1 MRSDLCRS
9 RRSRT
14 NASRTHGRAAA
25 RSDSRGAGV
34 AGTDARRRP
43 SGALAGDGNRLR
55 TVRARGRIASR
66 SGGRSS
72 QCRTTQRIALDFAAI
87 KTMINEEQI
96 ALASELEMK
105 SSTGPTIAA
114 DMTDESLVP
123 RIPEELSILPVRGF
137 VVFPGTIVP
146 LNVRRPASI
155 QLLDETLPR
164 TKVIGL
170 LTQRD
175 EAMEDPGPQ
184 DLYHVGTAA
193 LVLKLIRQ
201 ADDHVVIIARG
212 LDRFSLRKIVA
223 TSPFIRAEVDLLKSI
238 SPPESKEWEAEFR
251 NLRDTAARL
260 FELTPEA
267 PEQARLMILNISSP
281 EQLADFLAPNLN
293 IDVAQRQ
300 AILEEPD
307 VEKRIRIVQKH
318 ISAQLE
324 IAQIQEKLQKDVASQ
339 FSDAQRRAYLRS
351 QIKAIQHEL
360 GETETGSEEQMEQLR
375 RRLEEAKT
383 PPEVMKQAEREL
395 KRLDFIPPAS
405 PEFSVI
411 VSYIEIVADLPWNK
425 LSQDNLDLDQAQ
437 QILDRDHYD
446 LEKVKKRLIE
456 YLAVRKLNP
465 TGHGPILCFLG
476 PPGVGKTSLGQS
488 IADALGRKFVRI
500 SLGGM
505 RDEAEI
511 RGHRRTYIG
520 SMPGRIIQE
529 LRRAGTRN
537 PVFMLDEIDKI
548 GADFRG
554 DPASAMLEVLDPR
567 QNNAFVDRY
576 LDVPFDLSQVIFIGT
591 ANYID
596 AVPEPLRDRI
606 EVISLP
612 GYTEREKLE
621 IAKRYLVRRQ
631 LEENGLKPEQ
641 IEWQDEA
648 IRRIINDYTHE
659 AGVRELERQI
669 ASVCRGIASQVA
681 RGKIEHATVT
691 PELVVEM
698 LGPAKYVRETR
709 LKTSKPGV
717 VTGLAYTPAG
727 GEVLHIEA
735 TRYPGKGNVTLTGHI
750 GEVMKESVQAALSL
764 VRSRNSEIG
773 AKAEDFRNI
782 DVHVHVPAGAV
793 PKDGPSAGV
802 AMFTALASLFSNTP
816 VRPDVAMT
824 GEITLRG
831 LVLPIGGLKEK
842 SLAAMR
848 AGIST
853 VIIPQLNEKDLVDVP
868 EEAKQKLKFIPVE
881 NVDEVLSAALE
892 RDGAPQQQAGGSASS
907 KTMAK

>member
-1 MRSDLCRS
+1 MSDEPISALQP
-9 RRSRT
+9 
-14 NASRTHGRAAA
+14 
-25 RSDSRGAGV
+25 GA
-34 AGTDARRRP
+34 
-43 SGALAGDGNRLR
+43 
-55 TVRARGRIASR
+55 
-66 SGGRSS
+66 
-72 QCRTTQRIALDFAAI
+72 
-87 KTMINEEQI
+87 
-96 ALASELEMK
+96 ELK
-105 SSTGPTIAA
+105 PGPQSTIAA
-114 DMTDESLVP
+114 PTDQAQTP

-137 VVFPGTIVP
+137 VVFPGTVTP
-146 LNVRRPASI
+146 LNVQRAASLK
-155 QLLDETLPR
+155 LLDDTLPR

-175 EAMEDPGPQ
+175 ETKDEPAPE
-184 DLYHVGTAA
+184 DLYSVGTAA

-201 ADDHVVIIARG
+201 SEDHVLVIVQG
-212 LDRFSLRKIVA
+212 LRRFSLRKIIA
-223 TSPFIRAEVDLLKSI
+223 TSPFLRAEVDLPKSI
-238 SPPESKEWEAEFR
+238 SPPQTKEWEATFR
-251 NLRDTAARL
+251 NLRDSATKL
-260 FELTPEA
+260 FELTPDA
-267 PEQARLMILNISSP
+267 PDQVRLMILNIDDA

-293 IDVAQRQ
+293 IDVAQKQ
-300 AILEEPD
+300 AILEELD
-307 VEKRIRIVQKH
+307 VEKRVRVVQKH
-318 ISAQLE
+318 VSAQLE
-324 IAQIQEKLQKDVASQ
+324 IAEIQQRLQKDVASQ

-351 QIKAIQHEL
+351 QIRAIQHEL
-360 GETETGSEEQMEQLR
+360 GEAEAGSEEQAQQLR
-375 RRLEEAKT
+375 KRLEEAK
-383 PPEVMKQAEREL
+383 PPEEVMKQAEREL

-411 VSYIEIVADLPWNK
+411 VSYIEIIADLPWNK
-425 LSQDNLDLDQAQ
+425 LSKDNLDLDQAQ

-465 TGHGPILCFLG
+465 QGHGAIICFLG

-554 DPASAMLEVLDPR
+554 DPASALLEVLDPR

-576 LDVPFDLSQVIFIGT
+576 LDVAFDLSDVIFIGT
-591 ANYID
+591 ANYIEG
-596 AVPEPLRDRI
+596 VPEPLRDRI

-621 IAKRYLVRRQ
+621 IARRYLVKRQ

-641 IEWQDEA
+641 IEWQDDA
-648 IRRIINDYTHE
+648 IRQVINDYTHE

-669 ASVCRGIASQVA
+669 GAICRGIAAQVA
-681 RGKIEHATVT
+681 RGKTEHVTVT
-691 PELVVEM
+691 PDLVREM

-717 VTGLAYTPAG
+717 VTGLAYTPQG

-735 TRYPGKGNVTLTGHI
+735 TRYPGKGNIILTGHI

-764 VRSRNSEIG
+764 LRSRAEQLGVNP
-773 AKAEDFRNI
+773 EDFRKLDI
-782 DVHVHVPAGAV
+782 HVHVPAGAV
-793 PKDGPSAGV
+793 PKDGPSAGI
-802 AMFTALASLFSNTP
+802 AMFTALASLFSNRP

-848 AGIST
+848 AGITT
-853 VIIPQLNEKDLVDVP
+853 VIIPKLNEKDLVDVP
-868 EEAKQKLKFIPVE
+868 EEAKQKLKFVPVD
-881 NVDEVLSAALE
+881 NVDEVLDAALE
-892 RDGAPQQQAGGSASS
+892 KNSAPAAS
-907 KTMAK
+907 KPKAA

>member
-1 MRSDLCRS
+1 
-9 RRSRT
+9 
-14 NASRTHGRAAA
+14 
-25 RSDSRGAGV
+25 
-34 AGTDARRRP
+34 
-43 SGALAGDGNRLR
+43 
-55 TVRARGRIASR
+55 
-66 SGGRSS
+66 
-72 QCRTTQRIALDFAAI
+72 
-87 KTMINEEQI
+87 MINEEQI

-223 TSPFIRAEVDLLKSI
+223 TSPFIRAEVDLVNSI

-251 NLRDTAARL
+251 NLRDSAARL

-360 GETETGSEEQMEQLR
+360 GEAETGSEEQMEQLR
-375 RRLEEAKT
+375 ARLKEANP

-554 DPASAMLEVLDPR
+554 DPASALLEVLDPR
-567 QNNAFVDRY
+567 QNNTFVDRY
-576 LDVPFDLSQVIFIGT
+576 LDVPFDLSQVIFIAT

-596 AVPEPLRDRI
+596 GVPEPMRDRM

-631 LEENGLKPEQ
+631 MEENGLKPEQ
-641 IEWQDEA
+641 VDWQDDA
-648 IRRIINDYTHE
+648 LRQIINDYTHE

-669 ASVCRGIASQVA
+669 GAICRGIASRVA
-681 RGKIEHATVT
+681 RGKTEHVTVT
-691 PELVVEM
+691 PQLVAQM
-698 LGPAKYVRETR
+698 LGPAKYVRETK

-764 VRSRNSEIG
+764 VRSRDGEIG
-773 AKAEDFRNI
+773 VKPEDFRDMDI
-782 DVHVHVPAGAV
+782 HVHVPAGAV
-793 PKDGPSAGV
+793 PKDGPSAGI
-802 AMFTALASLFSNTP
+802 AMFTALASLFTNKP

-831 LVLPIGGLKEK
+831 LILPIGGLKEK

-853 VIIPQLNEKDLVDVP
+853 VIIPKLNEKDLVDVP
-868 EEAKQKLKFIPVE
+868 EEAKQKLKFVPVE
-881 NVDEVLSAALE
+881 NVDEVLAVALE
-892 RDGAPQQQAGGSASS
+892 KDGAAQSASANGTDE
-907 KTMAK
+907 KRKD

>member
-1 MRSDLCRS
+1 M
-9 RRSRT
+9 
-14 NASRTHGRAAA
+14 
-25 RSDSRGAGV
+25 V
-34 AGTDARRRP
+34 
-43 SGALAGDGNRLR
+43 
-55 TVRARGRIASR
+55 
-66 SGGRSS
+66 
-72 QCRTTQRIALDFAAI
+72 
-87 KTMINEEQI
+87 
-96 ALASELEMK
+96 
-105 SSTGPTIAA
+105 
-114 DMTDESLVP
+114 
-123 RIPEELSILPVRGF
+123 
-137 VVFPGTIVP
+137 
-146 LNVRRPASI
+146 
-155 QLLDETLPR
+155 
-164 TKVIGL
+164 
-170 LTQRD
+170 
-175 EAMEDPGPQ
+175 
-184 DLYHVGTAA
+184 
-193 LVLKLIRQ
+193 
-201 ADDHVVIIARG
+201 
-212 LDRFSLRKIVA
+212 
-223 TSPFIRAEVDLLKSI
+223 
-238 SPPESKEWEAEFR
+238 
-251 NLRDTAARL
+251 
-260 FELTPEA
+260 
-267 PEQARLMILNISSP
+267 LNIDNP
-281 EQLADFLAPNLN
+281 EHLADFLAPNLN
-293 IDVAQRQ
+293 VDVSQKQ

-307 VEKRIRIVQKH
+307 VTKRVQAVQKH

-360 GETETGSEEQMEQLR
+360 GEGETGSEEQVSQLR
-375 RRLEEAKT
+375 ERLQKAEP
-383 PPEVMKQAEREL
+383 PPEVTAQAEREL

-405 PEFSVI
+405 PEYSVI
-411 VSYIEIVADLPWNK
+411 VSYIEIIADLPWKK
-425 LSQDNLDLDQAQ
+425 LSEDHIDLDQAQ

-446 LEKVKKRLIE
+446 LEKVKRRLIE

-465 TGHGPILCFLG
+465 NGHGPILCFLG

-596 AVPEPLRDRI
+596 GVPEPLRDRI

-621 IAKRYLVRRQ
+621 IAKRYLIRRQ
-631 LEENGLKPEQ
+631 LEENGLKQEQ
-641 IEWQDEA
+641 VGWQDDA
-648 IRRIINDYTHE
+648 VRIIINDYTHE
-659 AGVRELERQI
+659 AGVRDLERQI
-669 ASVCRGIASQVA
+669 GAICRSVASKCA
-681 RGKIEHATVT
+681 RGECERVEVT
-691 PELVVEM
+691 PDFIAQT
-698 LGPAKYVRETR
+698 LGPARYVRESK
-709 LKTSKPGV
+709 LKTSQPGV
-717 VTGLAYTPAG
+717 VTGLAYTPYG

-735 TRYPGKGNVTLTGHI
+735 TRYPGKGNVTLTGQI
-750 GEVMKESVQAALSL
+750 GNVMKESVQAALSL
-764 VRSRNSEIG
+764 VRSRDGQIG
-773 AKAEDFRNI
+773 ISPEDFKDMDI
-782 DVHVHVPAGAV
+782 HVHVPAGAV
-793 PKDGPSAGV
+793 PKDGPSAGI
-802 AMFTALASLFSNTP
+802 AMFTALASLFANKS

-853 VIIPQLNEKDLVDVP
+853 VIIPKLNEKDLVDVP
-868 EEAKQKLKFIPVE
+868 EEAKQKLKFVPVE
-881 NVDEVLSAALE
+881 HVDEVLAVALE
-892 RDGAPQQQAGGSASS
+892 KNGSTEQPRPIAATNGNG
-907 KTMAK
+907 KD

>member
-1 MRSDLCRS
+1 
-9 RRSRT
+9 
-14 NASRTHGRAAA
+14 
-25 RSDSRGAGV
+25 
-34 AGTDARRRP
+34 
-43 SGALAGDGNRLR
+43 
-55 TVRARGRIASR
+55 
-66 SGGRSS
+66 
-72 QCRTTQRIALDFAAI
+72 
-87 KTMINEEQI
+87 MINEEQI

-175 EAMEDPGPQ
+175 EAVEDPGPQ

-223 TSPFIRAEVDLLKSI
+223 TSPFIRAEVDLVNSI

-251 NLRDTAARL
+251 NLRDSAARL
-260 FELTPEA
+260 FELMPEA

-360 GETETGSEEQMEQLR
+360 GEAETGSEEQMEQLR
-375 RRLEEAKT
+375 ARLKEANP

-554 DPASAMLEVLDPR
+554 DPASALLEVLDPR
-567 QNNAFVDRY
+567 QNNTFVDRY
-576 LDVPFDLSQVIFIGT
+576 LDVPFDLSQVIFIAT

-596 AVPEPLRDRI
+596 GVPEPMRDRM

-631 LEENGLKPEQ
+631 MEENGLKPEQ
-641 IEWQDEA
+641 VDWQDDA
-648 IRRIINDYTHE
+648 LRQIINDYTHE

-669 ASVCRGIASQVA
+669 GAICRGIASRVA
-681 RGKIEHATVT
+681 HGKTEHVTVT
-691 PELVVEM
+691 PQLGAQM
-698 LGPAKYVRETR
+698 LGPAKYVRETK

-764 VRSRNSEIG
+764 VRSRDGEIG
-773 AKAEDFRNI
+773 VKPEDFRDMDI
-782 DVHVHVPAGAV
+782 HVHVPAGAV
-793 PKDGPSAGV
+793 PKDGPSAGI
-802 AMFTALASLFSNTP
+802 AMFTALASLFTNKP

-853 VIIPQLNEKDLVDVP
+853 VIIPKLNEKDLVDVP
-868 EEAKQKLKFIPVE
+868 EEAKQKLKFVPVE
-881 NVDEVLSAALE
+881 NVDEVLAVALE
-892 RDGAPQQQAGGSASS
+892 KDGAAQSASANGTDE
-907 KTMAK
+907 KGKD

>member
-1 MRSDLCRS
+1 LDL
-9 RRSRT
+9 
-14 NASRTHGRAAA
+14 AAPERAMSSKELSTLRAEV
-25 RSDSRGAGV
+25 GAKPGV
-34 AGTDARRRP
+34 Q
-43 SGALAGDGNRLR
+43 S
-55 TVRARGRIASR
+55 
-66 SGGRSS
+66 
-72 QCRTTQRIALDFAAI
+72 
-87 KTMINEEQI
+87 
-96 ALASELEMK
+96 
-105 SSTGPTIAA
+105 TIAA
-114 DMTDESLVP
+114 GTGESQMP
-123 RIPEELSILPVRGF
+123 HIPEELSILPVRGL
-137 VVFPGTIVP
+137 VIFPGTIIP
-146 LNVRRPASI
+146 LNVQRAASLK
-155 QLLDETLPR
+155 LLDDTLPR

-175 EAMEDPGPQ
+175 ETKEDPTPQ
-184 DLYHVGTAA
+184 DLYTVGTAA
-193 LVLKLIRQ
+193 IVLKLLRQ
-201 ADDHVVIIARG
+201 AEDNVLVIVQG
-212 LDRFSLRKIVA
+212 LRRFSLRKIVA
-223 TSPFIRAEVDLLKSI
+223 TSPFLRAEVDLPESI
-238 SPPESKEWEAEFR
+238 LPPASKEWEATFR
-251 NLRDTAARL
+251 NLRDSAARL
-260 FELTPEA
+260 FELAPDA
-267 PEQARLMILNISSP
+267 PEQARLMILNIESP

-293 IDVAQRQ
+293 VDVAQKQ
-300 AILEEPD
+300 ALLEELD
-307 VEKRIRIVQKH
+307 VEKRVRAIQKQ

-324 IAQIQEKLQKDVASQ
+324 IAEIQQKLQKDVASQ

-351 QIKAIQHEL
+351 QIKAIQREL
-360 GETETGSEEQMEQLR
+360 GEAEGGGEEQAQQLR
-375 RRLEEAKT
+375 ARLEEAK
-383 PPEVMKQAEREL
+383 PPEAVMKQAEREL

-411 VSYIEIVADLPWNK
+411 VSYIEIIADLPWNK
-425 LSQDNLDLDQAQ
+425 LSEDNLDLDQAQ
-437 QILDRDHYD
+437 KILDRDHYD

-465 TGHGPILCFLG
+465 QGHGAILCFLG

-529 LRRAGTRN
+529 LRRCGTRN

-554 DPASAMLEVLDPR
+554 DPASALLEVLDPR

-591 ANYID
+591 ANYMD
-596 AVPEPLRDRI
+596 GVPEPLRDRI

-621 IAKRYLVRRQ
+621 IAKRYLVGRQ
-631 LEENGLKPEQ
+631 LEENGLRPEQ

-648 IRRIINDYTHE
+648 LRRIINDYTHE

-669 ASVCRGIASQVA
+669 ASVCRGIASRVA
-681 RGKIEHATVT
+681 RGKTEHATVT
-691 PELVVEM
+691 PELVAEM
-698 LGPAKYVRETR
+698 LGPAKYVRETK

-717 VTGLAYTPAG
+717 VTGLAYTPTG

-764 VRSRNSEIG
+764 LRSRDGQLGVNS
-773 AKAEDFRNI
+773 EDFRKMDI
-782 DVHVHVPAGAV
+782 HVHVPAGAV
-793 PKDGPSAGV
+793 PKDGPSAGI

-853 VIIPQLNEKDLVDVP
+853 VIIPKLNEKDLVDVP
-868 EEAKQKLKFIPVE
+868 EEAKQKLKFVPVE
-881 NVDEVLSAALE
+881 NVDEVLAVALE
-892 RDGAPQQQAGGSASS
+892 QNGAAPASRS
-907 KTMAK
+907 KTV

>member
-1 MRSDLCRS
+1 
-9 RRSRT
+9 
-14 NASRTHGRAAA
+14 
-25 RSDSRGAGV
+25 
-34 AGTDARRRP
+34 
-43 SGALAGDGNRLR
+43 
-55 TVRARGRIASR
+55 
-66 SGGRSS
+66 
-72 QCRTTQRIALDFAAI
+72 
-87 KTMINEEQI
+87 
-96 ALASELEMK
+96 
-105 SSTGPTIAA
+105 
-114 DMTDESLVP
+114 
-123 RIPEELSILPVRGF
+123 
-137 VVFPGTIVP
+137 
-146 LNVRRPASI
+146 VRRPASI
-155 QLLDETLPR
+155 ELLDDTLPR

-170 LTQRD
+170 VTQKD
-175 EAMEDPGPQ
+175 ETKEDPGPQ

-193 LVLKLIRQ
+193 LVLKMIRQ
-201 ADDHVVIIARG
+201 ADDHVLIIAQGIR
-212 LDRFSLRKIVA
+212 RFQLRKIVA
-223 TSPFIRAEVDLLKSI
+223 TEPFLRAEVNLLESKT
-238 SPPESKEWEAEFR
+238 PPESKEWEAEFR
-251 NLRDTAARL
+251 NLRDSSAHL
-260 FELTPEA
+260 FDLTPET
-267 PEQARLMILNISSP
+267 PEQARLMVMNIDNP
-281 EQLADFLAPNLN
+281 EQLADFLGPNLN
-293 IDVAQRQ
+293 VEVEQKQ
-300 AILEEPD
+300 KLLEELD
-307 VEKRIRIVQKH
+307 VQKRLREVQRH

-360 GETETGSEEQMEQLR
+360 GEGETGSEEQMEQLR
-375 RRLEEAKT
+375 TRLKEAN
-383 PPEVMKQAEREL
+383 PPPDVMKQAEREL

-405 PEFSVI
+405 PEYSVI
-411 VSYIEIVADLPWNK
+411 VSYIEIIADLPWNK
-425 LSQDNLDLDQAQ
+425 FSDDNIDLDQAQ

-446 LEKVKKRLIE
+446 LEKVKRRLIE
-456 YLAVRKLNP
+456 FLAVRKLNP
-465 TGHGPILCFLG
+465 RGQGPILAFLG

-554 DPASAMLEVLDPR
+554 DPASALLEVLDPR

-576 LDVPFDLSQVIFIGT
+576 LDVPFDLSQIIFIGT
-591 ANYID
+591 ANYMD
-596 AVPEPLRDRI
+596 GVPEPLRDRI

-631 LEENGLKPEQ
+631 MDENGLKPDQ
-641 IEWQDEA
+641 VDWQDDA
-648 IRRIINDYTHE
+648 LRQIINDYTHE

-669 ASVCRGIASQVA
+669 GAICRGIASRVA
-681 RGKIEHATVT
+681 RGKTEHVSVT
-691 PELVVEM
+691 PQLIAEM
-698 LGPAKYVRETR
+698 LGPAKYVRETK

-764 VRSRNSEIG
+764 VRSRDGEI
-773 AKAEDFRNI
+773 AVNPQDFMNMDI
-782 DVHVHVPAGAV
+782 HVHVPAGAV
-793 PKDGPSAGV
+793 PKDGPSAGI
-802 AMFTALASLFSNTP
+802 AMFTALASLFANKP
-816 VRPDVAMT
+816 VRSDVAMT

-853 VIIPQLNEKDLVDVP
+853 VIIPKLNEKDLVDVP
-868 EEAKQKLKFIPVE
+868 EEAKQKMKFVPVE
-881 NVDEVLSAALE
+881 NVDQVLEVALE
-892 RDGAPQQQAGGSASS
+892 KSGASESAKPTTASNADGG
-907 KTMAK
+907 KD

>member
-1 MRSDLCRS
+1 MSTEEISALQ
-9 RRSRT
+9 
-14 NASRTHGRAAA
+14 
-25 RSDSRGAGV
+25 
-34 AGTDARRRP
+34 P
-43 SGALAGDGNRLR
+43 SA
-55 TVRARGRIASR
+55 
-66 SGGRSS
+66 
-72 QCRTTQRIALDFAAI
+72 
-87 KTMINEEQI
+87 
-96 ALASELEMK
+96 ELK
-105 SSTGPTIAA
+105 PGPQSTIAA
-114 DMTDESLVP
+114 PTEQSQMP
-123 RIPEELSILPVRGF
+123 HIPEELSILPMRGF
-137 VVFPGTIVP
+137 VVFPGTVVP
-146 LNVRRPASI
+146 LNVQRAASLK
-155 QLLDETLPR
+155 LLDDTLPR

-170 LTQRD
+170 VTQRD
-175 EAMEDPGPQ
+175 ETKEDPAPQ
-184 DLYHVGTAA
+184 DLYSIGTAA
-193 LVLKLIRQ
+193 LVLKLLRQ
-201 ADDHVVIIARG
+201 SDDHVVVIAQG
-212 LDRFSLRKIVA
+212 LRRFSLRKVTA
-223 TSPFIRAEVDLLKSI
+223 TSPFLRAEVDLANSI
-238 SPPESKEWEAEFR
+238 SPPQTKEWEATFR
-251 NLRDTAARL
+251 NLRDSAAKL
-260 FELTPEA
+260 FELTPDA
-267 PEQARLMILNISSP
+267 PEQSRLMVLNIDDA

-293 IDVAQRQ
+293 IDVVQKQ
-300 AILEEPD
+300 AILEELD
-307 VEKRIRIVQKH
+307 VEKRVRAVQKH
-318 ISAQLE
+318 VSAQLE
-324 IAQIQEKLQKDVASQ
+324 IAEIQQRLQRDVASQ

-351 QIKAIQHEL
+351 QIKAIQREL
-360 GETETGSEEQMEQLR
+360 GEAEAGSEEQAQQLR
-375 RRLEEAKT
+375 KRLEEAN
-383 PPEVMKQAEREL
+383 PPEAVMKQAEREL
-395 KRLDFIPPAS
+395 KRLDFIPSAS

-411 VSYIEIVADLPWNK
+411 VSYIEIIADLPWNK
-425 LSQDNLDLDQAQ
+425 LSKDNLDLDQAQ

-465 TGHGPILCFLG
+465 QGHGAILCFLG

-554 DPASAMLEVLDPR
+554 DPASALLEVLDPR

-591 ANYID
+591 ANYIEG
-596 AVPEPLRDRI
+596 VPEPLRDRI

-621 IAKRYLVRRQ
+621 IAKRYLVKRQ

-641 IEWQDEA
+641 IEWQEDA
-648 IRRIINDYTHE
+648 LRSIISDYTHE

-669 ASVCRGIASQVA
+669 AAVCRGIASRVA
-681 RGKIEHATVT
+681 RGKIERVTVT
-691 PELVVEM
+691 PEVVREM
-698 LGPAKYVRETR
+698 LGPAKYVRETK

-727 GEVLHIEA
+727 GEILHIEA

-764 VRSRNSEIG
+764 LRSRDGQLGVKS
-773 AKAEDFRNI
+773 EDFRKM
-782 DVHVHVPAGAV
+782 DLHVHVPAGAV
-793 PKDGPSAGV
+793 PKDGPSAGI
-802 AMFTALASLFSNTP
+802 AMFTALASLFSNRP

-848 AGIST
+848 AGITT
-853 VIIPQLNEKDLVDVP
+853 VIIPKLNEKDLVDVP
-868 EEAKQKLKFIPVE
+868 EEAKQKLKFVPVE
-881 NVDEVLSAALE
+881 TVDEVLEAALE
-892 RDGAPQQQAGGSASS
+892 KDGATLASEPKSA
-907 KTMAK
+907 

>member
-1 MRSDLCRS
+1 MAL
-9 RRSRT
+9 
-14 NASRTHGRAAA
+14 RA
-25 RSDSRGAGV
+25 DTGAKPGTESTIA
-34 AGTDARRRP
+34 AGTDE
-43 SGALAGDGNRLR
+43 SRL
-55 TVRARGRIASR
+55 
-66 SGGRSS
+66 
-72 QCRTTQRIALDFAAI
+72 
-87 KTMINEEQI
+87 
-96 ALASELEMK
+96 
-105 SSTGPTIAA
+105 
-114 DMTDESLVP
+114 P

-137 VVFPGTIVP
+137 VVFPGTVVP
-146 LNVRRPASI
+146 LNIQRAASI
-155 QLLDETLPR
+155 KLLDDTLPR

-170 LTQRD
+170 VTQRD
-175 EAMEDPGPQ
+175 EAKEDPEPQ
-184 DLYHVGTAA
+184 DLYGVGTAA
-193 LVLKLIRQ
+193 LVMKLLRQ
-201 ADDHVVIIARG
+201 TDDHVLVIAQG
-212 LDRFSLRKIVA
+212 LRRFSLHKIVT
-223 TSPFIRAEVDLLKSI
+223 TSPFLRAEIELLKSV
-238 SPPESKEWEAEFR
+238 SPPESKEWEATFR
-251 NLRDTAARL
+251 NLRDSAARL
-260 FELTPEA
+260 FELTPDA
-267 PEQARLMILNISSP
+267 PEQARLMVLNSENA

-293 IDVAQRQ
+293 VDVGQKQ
-300 AILEEPD
+300 TILEELD
-307 VEKRIRIVQKH
+307 VEKRVRAVQKH

-324 IAQIQEKLQKDVASQ
+324 IAEIQQKLQKDVASQ

-360 GETETGSEEQMEQLR
+360 GEGEAGSEEQGQQLR
-375 RRLEEAKT
+375 ARLEEAK
-383 PPEVMKQAEREL
+383 PPAEVMKQAEREL
-395 KRLDFIPPAS
+395 KRLDFIPSAS

-411 VSYIEIVADLPWNK
+411 VSYIEIIADLPWNK

-465 TGHGPILCFLG
+465 QGHGAILCFLG

-554 DPASAMLEVLDPR
+554 DPASALLEVLDPR
-567 QNNAFVDRY
+567 QNNTFVDRY

-596 AVPEPLRDRI
+596 GVPEPLRDRI

-641 IEWQDEA
+641 CEWQEEA
-648 IRRIINDYTHE
+648 LRHIINDYTHE

-681 RGKIEHATVT
+681 RGKTEHATIT
-691 PELVVEM
+691 PEVVAEM
-698 LGPAKYVRETR
+698 LGPAKYIRETK

-727 GEVLHIEA
+727 
-735 TRYPGKGNVTLTGHI
+735 GKGNVTLTGHI
-750 GEVMKESVQAALSL
+750 GEVMKESVQAAFSL

-793 PKDGPSAGV
+793 PKDGPSAGI

-824 GEITLRG
+824 GEVTLRG

-848 AGIST
+848 AGITT
-853 VIIPQLNEKDLVDVP
+853 VIIPKLNEKDLVDVP
-868 EEAKQKLKFIPVE
+868 EEAKQKLKFVPVE
-881 NVDEVLSAALE
+881 NVDEVLAAALE
-892 RDGAPQQQAGGSASS
+892 KNGAPSASEPKS
-907 KTMAK
+907 A

>member
-1 MRSDLCRS
+1 MSAKELTVLRAGVEAKTGAESP
-9 RRSRT
+9 
-14 NASRTHGRAAA
+14 AAA
-25 RSDSRGAGV
+25 
-34 AGTDARRRP
+34 GT
-43 SGALAGDGNRLR
+43 
-55 TVRARGRIASR
+55 
-66 SGGRSS
+66 
-72 QCRTTQRIALDFAAI
+72 
-87 KTMINEEQI
+87 EQ
-96 ALASELEMK
+96 
-105 SSTGPTIAA
+105 TGT
-114 DMTDESLVP
+114 P
-123 RIPEELSILPVRGF
+123 RIPEELSILPVRGL
-137 VVFPGTIVP
+137 VIFPGTIIP
-146 LNVRRPASI
+146 LNVQRAASLK
-155 QLLDETLPR
+155 LLDDTLPR

-175 EAMEDPGPQ
+175 ETKEDPTPQ
-184 DLYHVGTAA
+184 DLYTVGTAA
-193 LVLKLIRQ
+193 LVLKLLRQ
-201 ADDHVVIIARG
+201 AEDNVLVIVQG
-212 LDRFSLRKIVA
+212 LRRFSLRKIVA
-223 TSPFIRAEVDLLKSI
+223 SSPFLRAEVDLPESI
-238 SPPESKEWEAEFR
+238 LPPESKEWEATFR
-251 NLRDTAARL
+251 NLRDSAARL
-260 FELTPEA
+260 FELAPDA
-267 PEQARLMILNISSP
+267 PEQARLMILNIESP

-293 IDVAQRQ
+293 VDAAQKQ
-300 AILEEPD
+300 ALLEELD
-307 VEKRIRIVQKH
+307 VEKRVRAIQKQ

-324 IAQIQEKLQKDVASQ
+324 IAEIQQKLQKDVASQ

-351 QIKAIQHEL
+351 QIKAIQREL
-360 GETETGSEEQMEQLR
+360 GEAEGGGEEQAQQLR
-375 RRLEEAKT
+375 ARLEEAK
-383 PPEVMKQAEREL
+383 PPEAVMKQAEREL

-411 VSYIEIVADLPWNK
+411 VSYIEIIADLPWNK

-437 QILDRDHYD
+437 KILDRDHYD

-465 TGHGPILCFLG
+465 QGHGAILCFLG

-529 LRRAGTRN
+529 LRRCGTRN

-596 AVPEPLRDRI
+596 GVPEPLRDRI

-631 LEENGLKPEQ
+631 LEENGLSPEQ

-648 IRRIINDYTHE
+648 LRRIINDYTHE

-681 RGKIEHATVT
+681 RGKTEHATVT
-691 PELVVEM
+691 PELVAEM
-698 LGPAKYVRETR
+698 LGPAKYVRETK

-717 VTGLAYTPAG
+717 VTGLAYTPTG

-764 VRSRNSEIG
+764 LRSRDGQLGVNS
-773 AKAEDFRNI
+773 EDFRKMDI
-782 DVHVHVPAGAV
+782 HVHVPAGAV
-793 PKDGPSAGV
+793 PKDGPSAGI

-853 VIIPQLNEKDLVDVP
+853 VIIPKLNEKDLVDVP
-868 EEAKQKLKFIPVE
+868 EEAKQKLKFVPVE
-881 NVDEVLSAALE
+881 NVDEVLAVALE
-892 RDGAPQQQAGGSASS
+892 KNGATAPSVTDVKA
-907 KTMAK
+907 

>member
-1 MRSDLCRS
+1 MS
-9 RRSRT
+9 
-14 NASRTHGRAAA
+14 A
-25 RSDSRGAGV
+25 
-34 AGTDARRRP
+34 
-43 SGALAGDGNRLR
+43 
-55 TVRARGRIASR
+55 
-66 SGGRSS
+66 
-72 QCRTTQRIALDFAAI
+72 
-87 KTMINEEQI
+87 K
-96 ALASELEMK
+96 EL
-105 SSTGPTIAA
+105 STLQANVEAKPGLESTIAA
-114 DMTDESLVP
+114 GMDKGGTP
-123 RIPEELSILPVRGF
+123 HIPEELSILPVRGI
-137 VVFPGTIVP
+137 VVFPGTIIP
-146 LNVRRPASI
+146 LNIQRAASLK
-155 QLLDETLPR
+155 LLDDTLPR

-175 EAMEDPGPQ
+175 EAKEDPTPQ
-184 DLYHVGTAA
+184 DLYSVGTAA
-193 LVLKLIRQ
+193 LVLKLLRQ
-201 ADDHVVIIARG
+201 AEDNVLVIVQG
-212 LDRFSLRKIVA
+212 LRRFSLRKIVA
-223 TSPFIRAEVDLLKSI
+223 TSPFLRGEIDLPESI
-238 SPPESKEWEAEFR
+238 LPPASKEWEATFR
-251 NLRDTAARL
+251 NLRDSAARL
-260 FELTPEA
+260 FELAPDA
-267 PEQARLMILNISSP
+267 PEQARLMILNIENP

-293 IDVAQRQ
+293 VDVAQKQ
-300 AILEEPD
+300 ALLEELD
-307 VEKRIRIVQKH
+307 VEKRVRAIQKQ

-324 IAQIQEKLQKDVASQ
+324 IAEIQQKLQKDVASQ

-351 QIKAIQHEL
+351 QIKAIQREL
-360 GETETGSEEQMEQLR
+360 GEAEGGGEEQAQQLR
-375 RRLEEAKT
+375 ARLEEAK
-383 PPEVMKQAEREL
+383 PPEEVMKQAEREL

-411 VSYIEIVADLPWNK
+411 VSYIEIIADLPWNK
-425 LSQDNLDLDQAQ
+425 LSEDKLDLDQAQ
-437 QILDRDHYD
+437 KILDRDHYD

-465 TGHGPILCFLG
+465 QGHGAILCFLG

-529 LRRAGTRN
+529 LRRCGTRN

-554 DPASAMLEVLDPR
+554 DPASALLEVLDPR
-567 QNNAFVDRY
+567 QNDKFVDRY

-596 AVPEPLRDRI
+596 GVPEPLRDRI
-606 EVISLP
+606 EVISIP

-648 IRRIINDYTHE
+648 LRRIINDYTHE

-669 ASVCRGIASQVA
+669 ASVCRGIASQIA
-681 RGKIEHATVT
+681 RGKTEHVTVT
-691 PELVVEM
+691 PELVAEM
-698 LGPAKYVRETR
+698 LGPAKYVRESR

-750 GEVMKESVQAALSL
+750 GEVMKESVQAAYSL
-764 VRSRNSEIG
+764 VRSRDSEIG
-773 AKAEDFRNI
+773 AKAEDFRNT

-793 PKDGPSAGV
+793 PKDGPSAGI

-853 VIIPQLNEKDLVDVP
+853 VIIPKLNEKDLVDVP
-868 EEAKQKLKFIPVE
+868 EEAKQKLKFVPVE
-881 NVDEVLSAALE
+881 NVDEVLAVALE
-892 RDGAPQQQAGGSASS
+892 KNGATKQQAGGSSS
-907 KTMAK
+907 PTTMVK

>member
-1 MRSDLCRS
+1 MSGKELSTLR
-9 RRSRT
+9 
-14 NASRTHGRAAA
+14 
-25 RSDSRGAGV
+25 AGV
-34 AGTDARRRP
+34 ESKPGTQ
-43 SGALAGDGNRLR
+43 S
-55 TVRARGRIASR
+55 
-66 SGGRSS
+66 
-72 QCRTTQRIALDFAAI
+72 
-87 KTMINEEQI
+87 
-96 ALASELEMK
+96 
-105 SSTGPTIAA
+105 TIAA
-114 DMTDESLVP
+114 GTGESQMP
-123 RIPEELSILPVRGF
+123 HIPEELSILPVRGL
-137 VVFPGTIVP
+137 VIFPGTIIP
-146 LNVRRPASI
+146 LNIERAASLK
-155 QLLDETLPR
+155 LLDDTLPR

-170 LTQRD
+170 VTQRD
-175 EAMEDPGPQ
+175 ETKEDPTPQ
-184 DLYHVGTAA
+184 DLYTVGTAA
-193 LVLKLIRQ
+193 LVLKLLRQ
-201 ADDHVVIIARG
+201 AEDNVLVIVQG
-212 LDRFSLRKIVA
+212 LRRFSLRKIVA
-223 TSPFIRAEVDLLKSI
+223 TEPFLRAEVDLPESI
-238 SPPESKEWEAEFR
+238 VPQASKEWEATFR
-251 NLRDTAARL
+251 NLRDSAARL
-260 FELTPEA
+260 FELAPDA
-267 PEQARLMILNISSP
+267 PEQARLMILNIESP

-293 IDVAQRQ
+293 MDVAQKQ
-300 AILEEPD
+300 ALLEELD
-307 VEKRIRIVQKH
+307 VEKRVRAIQKQ

-324 IAQIQEKLQKDVASQ
+324 IAEIQQKLQKDVASQ

-351 QIKAIQHEL
+351 QIKAIQREL
-360 GETETGSEEQMEQLR
+360 GEAEGGSEEQAQQLR
-375 RRLEEAKT
+375 ARLEEAK
-383 PPEVMKQAEREL
+383 PPEEVMKQAEREL

-411 VSYIEIVADLPWNK
+411 VSYIEIIADLPWNK

-437 QILDRDHYD
+437 KILDRDHYD

-465 TGHGPILCFLG
+465 QGHGAILCFLG

-529 LRRAGTRN
+529 LRRCGTRN

-554 DPASAMLEVLDPR
+554 DPASALLEVLDPR

-596 AVPEPLRDRI
+596 GVPEPLRDRI

-681 RGKIEHATVT
+681 RGKTEHATVT

-698 LGPAKYVRETR
+698 LGPAKYVRETK
-709 LKTSKPGV
+709 LKTSRPGV
-717 VTGLAYTPAG
+717 VTGLAYTPTG

-764 VRSRNSEIG
+764 LRSRDGQLGVNS
-773 AKAEDFRNI
+773 EDFRKMDI
-782 DVHVHVPAGAV
+782 HVHVPAGAV
-793 PKDGPSAGV
+793 PKDGPSAGI

-853 VIIPQLNEKDLVDVP
+853 VIIPKLNEKDLVDVP
-868 EEAKQKLKFIPVE
+868 EEAKQKLKFVPVE
-881 NVDEVLSAALE
+881 NVDEVLAEALE
-892 RDGAPQQQAGGSASS
+892 KDGATAAAGSS
-907 KTMAK
+907 V